1 MVLSR
6 RILFKVLLIAALLPV
21 QAVQADMLTV
31 NDALAGSSR
40 ARIVEELQAAG
51 VPADAA
57 RERVAM
63 LTDQE
68 AAQLEREIATAPAG
82 GNAYFLWVAI
92 LAFFAFIIYQTK
104 ARGY

>member
-1 MVLSR
+1 MVLTR
-6 RILFKVLLIAALLPV
+6 KTLFKVLLVAALLPV
-21 QAVQADMLTV
+21 QSVQADMLTV

-40 ARIVEELQAAG
+40 ARIVQELQAAG

-57 RERVAM
+57 RERGAM

-92 LAFFAFIIYQTK
+92 LAFVAFILYQTK